1 MLLEMAIL
9 MNELLRLINC
19 IYQNCVPFPI
29 AYSGPK
35 IPPKPPEL
43 PIVLSITYPP
53 VYFVTWPFSLN
64 VNEID
69 CGGHSTLIF
78 VALPN
83 GPSPECRALK

>member
-1 MLLEMAIL
+1 MLKIDDEDKH
-9 MNELLRLINC
+9 LLS
-19 IYQNCVPFPI
+19 
-29 AYSGPK
+29 AYDE
-35 IPPKPPEL
+35 IEQ
-43 PIVLSITYPP
+43 
-53 VYFVTWPFSLN
+53 LN